1 MEQKTNKSKLMI
13 IIAIVVIVIV
23 AVVGIVIFTSNK
35 SSIDKPDAIDTSA
48 VIENDYNKAIELAKN
63 GDYKGARDIFKRE
76 DIEPYKDSKSYIYYC
91 NAMEYYDLKCY
102 GLAIERF
109 TKCENLLNAK
119 ELKDELMGIVGKYNG
134 TYYYQHPNTSALGY
148 YMFVKDGKVDILS
161 KSIYNTGD
169 KVNYNYSFMG
179 KYNEN
184 TKQYDLYVGTNFV
197 KEPEPKNYEFLFYE
211 LPDGGIAISS
221 QNGSV
226 NTMYS
231 GVYDKTSNETPEKK

>member
-1 MEQKTNKSKLMI
+1 MEQEKKKSKLMI
-13 IIAIVVIVIV
+13 IILIV
-23 AVVGIVIFTSNK
+23 AIIIITIVGIVIFASNK
-35 SSIDKPDAIDTSA
+35 GNIDNTNTTTDTSA
-48 VIENDYNKAIELAKN
+48 VIENNYNKAIALAQN
-63 GDYKGARDIFKRE
+63 GDYKGARDIFKSSE
-76 DIEPYKDSKSYIYYC
+76 LEGYKDCQAYIYYC

-109 TKCENLLNAK
+109 TKCENILNAK
-119 ELKDELMGIVGKYNG
+119 ELKNELMGIVEKYNG

-148 YMFVKDGKVDILS
+148 YMFIKDGKVDILS

-184 TKQYDLYVGTNFV
+184 TQQYDLYVGTNFV

-211 LPDGGIAISS
+211 LPDGRNYY
-221 QNGSV
+221 Q
-226 NTMYS
+226 
-231 GVYDKTSNETPEKK
+231 

>member
-13 IIAIVVIVIV
+13 IIAIVVIIVV
-23 AVVGIVIFTSNK
+23 AVVGIVFFMNSTSN
-35 SSIDKPDAIDTSA
+35 IDKPNTTDPAG
-48 VIENDYNKAIELAKN
+48 VIESNYNKAVELAKD
-63 GDYKGARDIFKRE
+63 GKYKEAREIFITKE
-76 DIEPYKDSKSYIYYC
+76 IEPYKDSKDYIYYC
-91 NAMEYYDLKCY
+91 NAMEYYNLKCY

-109 TKCENLLNAK
+109 TKCENILNAK
-119 ELKDELMGIVGKYNG
+119 ELKNELMEIVGKYNG
-134 TYYYQHPNTSALGY
+134 SYYYEHPKTSSIGY

-184 TKQYDLYVGTNFV
+184 TQQYDLYVGTNFV

-211 LPDGGIAISS
+211 LPDGRNYYKQSKWKCKH
-221 QNGSV
+221 NV
-226 NTMYS
+226 
-231 GVYDKTSNETPEKK
+231 